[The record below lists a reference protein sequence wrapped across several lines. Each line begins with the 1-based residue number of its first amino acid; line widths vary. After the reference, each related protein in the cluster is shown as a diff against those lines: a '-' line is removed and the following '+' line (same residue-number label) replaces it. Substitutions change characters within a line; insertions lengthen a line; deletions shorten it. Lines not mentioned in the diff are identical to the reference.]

1 VTPEQTYLQDVLET
15 IIERA
20 KDASR
25 SSKSADSKRTAEQ
38 QAFEDGRA
46 LAYYEVVSTL
56 VNQADVFGL
65 SPDVLPVLRFDPDKE
80 LL

>member
-1 VTPEQTYLQDVLET
+1 MTPEQNYLQDVLQT

-20 KDASR
+20 KEAKQ
-25 SSKSADSKRTAEQ
+25 SSKNAQSNRTIEQ

-65 SPDVLPVLRFDPDKE
+65 SHDALPILDFDPDKE